1 MKKLLLLIFTFMLIL
16 PGMLF
21 SSPKTNLADL
31 LALSENNPELVK
43 VAEAEAMR
51 QKLPLS
57 IYTSDKVLYSV
68 KLLENGRPVYSVFK
82 DINNPYSGG
91 YTAFYEEFKNKI
103 NFSKALIDYD
113 HKKAIYTDGKNT
125 ITGMKDSPTSSKVLM
140 VPESVFDR
148 VYIFDPF
155 NGDLIDTSFIP
166 RTVPQLQTSIQA
178 IPHYSGSQILV
189 SDQIS
194 DVVQKFNANGVYNSV
209 FAPAGGVNNAI
220 LDNIRG
226 MRYLSNNNLLVTVGS
241 GASQN
246 TIQQFDTA
254 GNPMGAYISGNIT
267 SPFDIF
273 LRQNDILVSCSSAP
287 NDISKYDLS
296 GVFISVFHSSAS
308 LNFAEQMIQ
317 NASGDIAVSGFS
329 PPSGLVI
336 LDSTGGY
343 KKTLNTV
350 TGNRGVYLLGNGHY
364 LVTAGTNVSEIDSST
379 GAIIRTVISSTN
391 LSFRY
396 INEYTFTN
404 PSLRLTGNLES
415 CPSQQELKVELRN
428 STSPYALVDSQSV
441 MAGAGIPAV
450 VAFPNA
456 SNGVNYYIVVR
467 GNNTLETWSGN
478 PVSFISNYLKYSYIS
493 AASQAYGNNMKNVS
507 GMWSFYQGDVDQNDF
522 INLQDLVVVY
532 NDASAFVTG
541 NIVTDINCDGFTDLT
556 DIIAVYGN
564 SSNFIQVVRP

>member
-1 MKKLLLLIFTFMLIL
+1 MRKLLLLIFTIL
-16 PGMLF
+16 SVLPNISFG
-21 SSPKTNLADL
+21 SPKTGLAEL
-31 LALSENNPELVK
+31 MILSENNPQLVK
-43 VAEAEAMR
+43 SAEAEAMR
-51 QKLPLS
+51 QNLPLS
-57 IYTSDKVLYSV
+57 IFTSDKVLYSV

-82 DINNPYSGG
+82 DINNPYKGG
-91 YTAFYEEFKNKI
+91 YTAFYEDFKNKI
-103 NFSKALIDYD
+103 NFSNALIDYD
-113 HKKAIYTDGKNT
+113 HKKVIYTDRKNM
-125 ITGMKDSPTSSKVLM
+125 ISGLKDSPTSIKVLM

-148 VYIFDPF
+148 VYLFDSF
-155 NGDLIDTSFIP
+155 SGDLIDTSFIP
-166 RTVPQLQTSIQA
+166 HTIPQFSTPIQA
-178 IPHYSGSQILV
+178 IPHFNGSQILV
-189 SDQIS
+189 SDQVS
-194 DVVQKFNANGVYNSV
+194 DVVQKFNPNGVYNSV

-254 GNPMGAYISGNIT
+254 GNPLGAFISTNLT
-267 SPFDIF
+267 SPFDVFI
-273 LRQNDILVSCSSAP
+273 RQNDILVSCSSAP
-287 NDISKYDLS
+287 NDIARFNLS
-296 GVFISVFHSSAS
+296 GGFLSLFHSSTS

-317 NASGDIAVSGFS
+317 NANGEIAVSGFS

-336 LDSTGGY
+336 LDSNGAY
-343 KKTLNTV
+343 KKTLNAV

-364 LVTAGTNVSEIDSST
+364 LVTAGTNVHEIDSST
-379 GAIIRTVISSTN
+379 GAIIRTVVSTIN

-396 INEYTFTN
+396 INEYTFTS

-415 CPSQQELKVELRN
+415 CPSQQVLKVELRN

-450 VAFPNA
+450 VSFPNA
-456 SNGVNYYIVVR
+456 SSGVNYYIVVR
-467 GNNTLETWSGN
+467 GNNALATWSAN
-478 PVSFISNYLKYSYIS
+478 PVSFNSNYLKYSYIT
-493 AASQAYGNNMKNVS
+493 AASQAYGNNMINV
-507 GMWSFYQGDVDQNDF
+507 GGKWSFYQGDVDQNDF

-532 NDASAFVTG
+532 NDASAFAMG
-541 NIVTDINCDGFTDLT
+541 NIITDINCDGFTDLT